1 MGVTKETFGTT
12 KGGTEVYLY
21 TIENSKGMKAKVT
34 NFGAILTALYAP
46 NKSGRLDDVVLGYD
60 KLADYEVN
68 GSFFGATVGRNA
80 NRIAGAKFTI
90 DDVIYQLA
98 VNDGKNNLHS
108 DMELGF
114 HKRVWNAEELDQ
126 AVRFSY
132 VSADGETGFPGT
144 LKISVTYT
152 LTEDNALEI
161 HYDGVSDKKTVINLT
176 NHSYFNLAG
185 HNNGK
190 IYDTM
195 LQINASN
202 YTPIISGAIPTGEIV
217 SVKGTDMDF
226 TTSMRVGGRINDTWD
241 QLTMVKGYDHNWVL
255 DNYDGNIRKIATAI
269 DQTAGRTM
277 EVYTDLPGVQ
287 FYAGNCIAETVGKG
301 GTVYSER
308 SGFCLETQYY
318 PNHVNQPEF
327 PQAIFDAG
335 QPYQTTTIYKF
346 V

>member
-1 MGVTKETFGTT
+1 MGVTKEAFGTT
-12 KGGTEVYLY
+12 KDGIEVYLY
-21 TIENSKGMKAKVT
+21 TIENSKGMKAMVT

-46 NKSGRLDDVVLGYD
+46 NKSGKLDDVVLGYD
-60 KLADYEVN
+60 RLADYEVN
-68 GSFFGATVGRNA
+68 GSYFGATVGRSA

-90 DDVIYQLA
+90 DDVTYQLA

-108 DMELGF
+108 DAALGF
-114 HKRVWNAEELDQ
+114 HKRVWSAEERNQ

-132 VSADGETGFPGT
+132 VSADGENGFPGT

-161 HYDGVSDKKTVINLT
+161 YYDGISDKKTVINLT

-202 YTPIISGAIPTGEIV
+202 YTPIISGAIPTGEIAP
-217 SVKGTDMDF
+217 VKGTDMDF

-318 PNHVNQPEF
+318 PNSVNQPEF
-327 PQAIFDAG
+327 PQAIFEAE
-335 QPYQTTTIYKF
+335 QPYQTTTIYQF